1 MKYAIKNAIVL
12 DGTRDM
18 IAQDDVIVLVNEDRI
33 EAIVP
38 SSYDTK
44 GYEDLDLEGQY
55 LMPGLINLDVHLPFS
70 GKVSKRQ
77 MNPITKTKMA
87 TALPLTRKMTM
98 KKCIEAAKTQLM
110 SGVTTI
116 RTTGGIE
123 DFDTKI
129 RDFVSDH
136 TVVGPRIIAANK
148 AISVPG
154 APLAGSLAYEVN
166 SDEEVAMYVHKL
178 AEEGVDY
185 IKIVITG
192 DMHEPDDE
200 PGVLKMPASYVR
212 TAVINAHELGLKVT
226 AHVQGQIGLSVALDN
241 KVDVIEH
248 GSVLSK
254 GMADTFK
261 SNPSVAVCTISPT
274 IPYAYL
280 DESQTFASADA
291 HHAGKVILRG
301 MSEGAKACIA
311 HRIPVGLGT
320 VSGSPFVTHY
330 DMWRELVYFTHYCHV
345 DNNFA
350 LHTATCVNAKILG
363 KEFSIGTIESGK
375 CADLIVTKNNPLAD
389 LSALR
394 DLSYVITK
402 GQIIANPQV
411 ERNPDIDQVLDE
423 AMKKV
428 LAEDDFED

>member
-55 LMPGLINLDVHLPFS
+55 LLPGLINLDVHLPFS

-77 MNPITKTKMA
+77 MSPVTMTNLA
-87 TALPLTRKMTM
+87 TAFPFTKKMLM
-98 KKCIEAAKTQLM
+98 RKCIENAKTQLM

-123 DFDTKI
+123 DFDTKV
-129 RDFVSDH
+129 RDVISDH
-136 TVVGPRIIAANK
+136 TVQGPRIIASNQ

-154 APLAGSLAYEVN
+154 GPLALSLAYEVN
-166 SDEEVAMYVHKL
+166 SDEEVAEKVHL
-178 AEEGVDY
+178 LHDQGADY

-192 DMHEPDDE
+192 DMHDPDEE

-226 AHVQGQIGLSVALDN
+226 AHVEGQIGLSVALEN
-241 KVDVIEH
+241 GVDVIEH
-248 GSVLSK
+248 GSVFSK
-254 GMADTFK
+254 GMAETYK
-261 SNPSVAVCTISPT
+261 NNGTVNVCTISPT

-280 DESQTFASADA
+280 DSTMTFASEEAK
-291 HHAGKVILRG
+291 HAGQVILRG
-301 MSEGAKACIA
+301 IVEGAKACIA
-311 HRIPVGLGT
+311 HNIPVGLGT

-330 DMWRELVYFTHYCHV
+330 DMWRELVYFTRYCHV

-350 LHTATCVNAKILG
+350 IHTATCVNAKILG
-363 KEFSIGTIESGK
+363 KEFSVGTIESGK
-375 CADLIVTKNNPLAD
+375 CADLIVCTRNPLAD

-394 DLSYVITK
+394 DLSYVIVK
-402 GQIIANPQV
+402 GQIIKSPQV
-411 ERNPDIDQVLDE
+411 EHYPEIDQALDA
-423 AMKKV
+423 AMSNI
-428 LAEDDFED
+428 LSEDDFEE